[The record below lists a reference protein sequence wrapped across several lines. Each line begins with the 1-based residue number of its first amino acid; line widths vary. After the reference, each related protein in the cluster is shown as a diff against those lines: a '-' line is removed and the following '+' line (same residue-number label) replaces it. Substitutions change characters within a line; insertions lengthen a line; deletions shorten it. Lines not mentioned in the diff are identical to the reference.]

1 MPHSSFLSWYH
12 ENIDENNNSGVRN
25 SIHGDINDNSS
36 NHVNIT
42 TINNLSLVKA
52 FDVDTKNISGSLK
65 IRIMIE
71 GAINSIIEIARLEI
85 PIFNLIECCC
95 TLEQNEYYDRWFPLF
110 LTSEYITCEGD
121 TERYL
126 RNNIG
131 TEQLTHSVFEHQPC
145 IRLRI
150 RWIDNERINKQHQ
163 HHHHQTVNS
172 NNNNSSSNNNSDQ
185 TLSDESK
192 LYARL
197 QLPSL
202 SISLIDS
209 IYARDVMQVSIRGV
223 DLRHYMVTE
232 YTDSNLNITWIQ
244 VDNQLPDP
252 TSSVILSP
260 TRVKYH
266 QPIIRLHIRKK
277 NLLSQ
282 GKLTSYATIQIIIQE
297 LDLRLEQKTIIAS
310 WNLIKS
316 FMQEHRNHNNYRH
329 HDKHQNQGDV
339 SSSSLL
345 PDSTARIFSAEAD
358 EKMMMQQNYSVFWN
372 YDDEENV
379 NTMYVEH
386 FRIETVKLNVSF
398 ITTPQIFQSGKYT
411 NKYTRSELR
420 YDNNNIINTN
430 SSNFNLFFWQ
440 IGEVILDLTSTI
452 NDAPIIFNGFS
463 KSHMFKSSND
473 IIETLQS
480 HYLNSALGQLY
491 KIVGSLELVG
501 NPIGLLTSLGTGVRD
516 FFYEPAHALITTPT
530 EIGQIGRGVVRGTR
544 SLVSKTTVGFLNTG
558 INFTRAV
565 GRGFSKLSMNKEYM
579 SKREKLQRSR
589 NTVQSKVIRPFED
602 IYNGFYFGIVGIV
615 KAPYS
620 NVKKK
625 GIIKGLYLVLLRYI
639 FFILE
644 SIVFYCLLFL
654 KSNSLY
660 FNSLRCVFHK

>member
-12 ENIDENNNSGVRN
+12 ENIDDNNNTNNGGNRN

-36 NHVNIT
+36 NHMNTT
-42 TINNLSLVKA
+42 TINNLSLAKL
-52 FDVDTKNISGSLK
+52 FDIDTKNISGSLK

-71 GAINSIIEIARLEI
+71 GAINSMIEIARLEI
-85 PIFNLIECCC
+85 PVFNLIECCC

-150 RWIDNERINKQHQ
+150 RWIDNDRINK
-163 HHHHQTVNS
+163 HHQNGNNNHNSSTTNNNS
-172 NNNNSSSNNNSDQ
+172 NNSNSKNNSDQ

-209 IYARDVMQVSIRGV
+209 IYAREVMQISIRGV

-232 YTDSNLNITWIQ
+232 YTDTNLNITWIQ

-316 FMQEHRNHNNYRH
+316 FIQEHRNHNNNTSH
-329 HDKHQNQGDV
+329 HHHTKLGDV
-339 SSSSLL
+339 SSSSSLL
-345 PDSTARIFSAEAD
+345 PDSTAKVFSTEAD
-358 EKMMMQQNYSVFWN
+358 GITQQQQQEIMMMMKQNYSKFWN

-411 NKYTRSELR
+411 NKTRSELR

-463 KSHMFKSSND
+463 KSHMFKSSNE

-589 NTVQSKVIRPFED
+589 NTVQSKVMRPIED

-620 NVKKK
+620 NVKRK
-625 GIIKGLYLVLLRYI
+625 GIVKGLLPGVAK
-639 FFILE
+639 
-644 SIVFYCLLFL
+644 V
-654 KSNSLY
+654 
-660 FNSLRCVFHK
+660 

>member
-12 ENIDENNNSGVRN
+12 ENIDDNNNTNNGGNRN

-36 NHVNIT
+36 NHMNTT
-42 TINNLSLVKA
+42 TINNLSLAKL
-52 FDVDTKNISGSLK
+52 FDIDTKNISGSLK

-71 GAINSIIEIARLEI
+71 GAINSMIEIARLEI
-85 PIFNLIECCC
+85 PVFNLIECCC

-150 RWIDNERINKQHQ
+150 RWIDNDRINK
-163 HHHHQTVNS
+163 HHQNGNNNHNSSTTNNNS
-172 NNNNSSSNNNSDQ
+172 NNSNSKNNSDQ

-209 IYARDVMQVSIRGV
+209 IYAREVMQISIRGV

-232 YTDSNLNITWIQ
+232 YTDTNLNITWIQ

-316 FMQEHRNHNNYRH
+316 FIQEHRNHNNNTSH
-329 HDKHQNQGDV
+329 HHHTKLGDV

-345 PDSTARIFSAEAD
+345 PDSTAKVFSTEAD
-358 EKMMMQQNYSVFWN
+358 GITQQQQQEIMMMMKQNYSKFWN

-411 NKYTRSELR
+411 NKTRSELR

-463 KSHMFKSSND
+463 KSHMFKSSNE

-589 NTVQSKVIRPFED
+589 NTVQSKVMRPIED

-620 NVKKK
+620 NVKRK
-625 GIIKGLYLVLLRYI
+625 GIVKGLLPGVAK
-639 FFILE
+639 
-644 SIVFYCLLFL
+644 V
-654 KSNSLY
+654 
-660 FNSLRCVFHK
+660 

>member
-12 ENIDENNNSGVRN
+12 ENIDDNNNTNNGGNRN

-36 NHVNIT
+36 NHMNTT
-42 TINNLSLVKA
+42 TINNLSLAKL
-52 FDVDTKNISGSLK
+52 FDIDTKNISGSLK

-71 GAINSIIEIARLEI
+71 GAINSMIEIARLEI
-85 PIFNLIECCC
+85 PVFNLIECCC

-150 RWIDNERINKQHQ
+150 RWIDNDRINK
-163 HHHHQTVNS
+163 HHQNGNNNNHNSSTTNNNS
-172 NNNNSSSNNNSDQ
+172 NNSNSKNNSDQ

-209 IYARDVMQVSIRGV
+209 IYAREVMQISIRGV

-232 YTDSNLNITWIQ
+232 YTDTNLNITWIQ

-316 FMQEHRNHNNYRH
+316 FIQEHRNHNNNTSH
-329 HDKHQNQGDV
+329 HHHTKLGDV

-345 PDSTARIFSAEAD
+345 PDSTAKVFSTEAD
-358 EKMMMQQNYSVFWN
+358 GITQQQQQEIMMMMKQNYSKFWN

-411 NKYTRSELR
+411 NKTRSELR

-463 KSHMFKSSND
+463 KSHMFKSSNE

-589 NTVQSKVIRPFED
+589 NTVQSKVMRPIED

-620 NVKKK
+620 NVKRK
-625 GIIKGLYLVLLRYI
+625 GIIKGLLPGVAK
-639 FFILE
+639 
-644 SIVFYCLLFL
+644 V
-654 KSNSLY
+654 
-660 FNSLRCVFHK
+660 